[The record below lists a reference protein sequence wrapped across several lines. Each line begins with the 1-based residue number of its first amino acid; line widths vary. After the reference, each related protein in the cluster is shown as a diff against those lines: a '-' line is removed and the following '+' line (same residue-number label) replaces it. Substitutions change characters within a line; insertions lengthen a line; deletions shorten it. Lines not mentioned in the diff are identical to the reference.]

1 MRFDKFTLKV
11 QEAIQEA
18 QTLAGH
24 YGHQGIDVEHLLFA
38 FLEQPEGMVGSIL
51 KKLGTDPGAM
61 AHEVKKALERLPRVE
76 GLGLSQPGITPR
88 LNRVLD
94 HALAEAARLKDEYV
108 SAEHILTVMADEKQG
123 EAVKILRAAG
133 VTKDSILKVLV
144 EIRGNQRITDPNPEE
159 KYQALKRY
167 ARDFNEL
174 ARKGAFDPVIGRDE
188 EIRRVM
194 QVLSRRTKNNPVL
207 IGEPGV
213 GKTAI
218 VEGLAQ
224 RIVNGD
230 VPENLKSKRVVGLDI
245 GALVAGAKY
254 RGEFEDRL
262 KAVLKEV
269 TDAEGEII
277 LFIDEIHTVVGAGAA
292 EGSVDASNM
301 LKPALARGELRCV
314 GATTLNE
321 YRKYIEKDPALER
334 RFQPILVKEPT
345 VEDTIAILRG
355 LKERYEVHHGV
366 RIKDSAIIAAATL
379 SNRYIADRFLPDKAV
394 DLIDESASRLRIELD
409 SMPAEIDVI
418 ARKIIQLEIE
428 KQSLKKETDK
438 TSLERR
444 NKIEKELAGL
454 RESMDQMKL
463 HWTAEKEAIKK
474 IQAVKSGME
483 SYKTEELNAQRE
495 GNLARVAE
503 IRYGKLVELNKEL
516 EQEQQKLA
524 DTQKDKKMLK
534 EEVDA
539 EDVAEVVANWTGI
552 PVSRMMES
560 DVQKLIHMEDRLKQR
575 VIGQDEGI
583 QAVSSALR
591 RARSGLQD
599 PNRPIGSFIF
609 LGPTGVGKTELARA
623 LAEFM
628 FDSEQAM
635 IRIDMSEFMEKH
647 SVARLIGAPPGYVG
661 YDEGGYLTEAVRRRP
676 YSVIL
681 FDEIEKAHPDVFNIL
696 LQILDD
702 GRLTDGHGRT
712 VDFKNTVVI
721 MTSNI
726 GSQFM
731 QDISIPDEEKKNMTM
746 NALRAGFKPEFLN
759 RIDDIITFRALT
771 IDDIDRIVDIQVRL
785 IQKRLQ
791 ERKMSLELTE
801 KTKKYIAKTG
811 YSPVYGARP
820 LKRALQKMI
829 LDDLSMQILEGN
841 FADGDHILADITK
854 NGDIHFKKTSK

>member
-76 GLGLSQPGITPR
+76 GSGLSQPGITPR

-444 NKIEKELAGL
+444 NKIEKELAEL

-516 EQEQQKLA
+516 EQKQQKLA

-731 QDISIPDEEKKNMTM
+731 QDLSIPDEEKKNMTM